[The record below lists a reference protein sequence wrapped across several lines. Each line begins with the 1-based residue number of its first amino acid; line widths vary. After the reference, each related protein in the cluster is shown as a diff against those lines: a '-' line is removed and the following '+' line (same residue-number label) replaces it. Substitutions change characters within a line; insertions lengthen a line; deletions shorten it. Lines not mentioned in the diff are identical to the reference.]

1 MSLCDLEA
9 IRKWSDNSHQW
20 KTHTLTHSAMLVRES
35 SVVSDSFVLL
45 LIRYGVAF
53 RSLYSFRNVL
63 LSLATRT
70 VTFGSHCFPDSDF
83 RLISDFLDTERHLV
97 ILGNEVKLA

>member
-53 RSLYSFRNVL
+53 RSLC
-63 LSLATRT
+63 SLRM
-70 VTFGSHCFPDSDF
+70 FSHCFPDLDF
-83 RLISDFLDTERHLV
+83 RPIPDFLDTERRLV
-97 ILGNEVKLA
+97 ILRKEVKLA